1 MYLNVN
7 GTFMRDIIQR
17 SDFFEITKLKGKDTN
32 INICIKKTII
42 NLIQNLL
49 HYQFQ
54 LLFKITLLILFPAYN
69 KKSNCIISLKFL
81 TIKHE
86 LQNKRYLMNFLEH
99 MKTHLKC
106 YLDCFSLYKNQI
118 LGQLL
123 SRNIMDSLI
132 VKHCFW
138 YIFIGI

>member
-7 GTFMRDIIQR
+7 DTCMRDTIKR
-17 SDFFEITKLKGKDTN
+17 SDFFEIAKLKGKNTS
-32 INICIKKTII
+32 INIYIKNITI

-54 LLFKITLLILFPAYN
+54 LLLKITLLILFPVYN
-69 KKSNCIISLKFL
+69 KKSNCIISLKFI
-81 TIKHE
+81 TIRHE

-99 MKTHLKC
+99 VKTHLKC
-106 YLDCFSLYKNQI
+106 YLDCFLLYKNQI

-123 SRNIMDSLI
+123 SGNIMNNLI
-132 VKHCFW
+132 VKNCFW
-138 YIFIGI
+138 

>member
-7 GTFMRDIIQR
+7 GTCMKDTIKRLD
-17 SDFFEITKLKGKDTN
+17 SFEIAKLKGKNTSIN
-32 INICIKKTII
+32 INIKKIII

-54 LLFKITLLILFPAYN
+54 LLFKITLLILFLAYN
-69 KKSNCIISLKFL
+69 KKSNRIISLKFI
-81 TIKHE
+81 TIRHE

-99 MKTHLKC
+99 VKTHLKC
-106 YLDCFSLYKNQI
+106 YLDCFLLYKNQI

-123 SRNIMDSLI
+123 SGNIMNNLK
-132 VKHCFW
+132 VKNCFW
-138 YIFIGI
+138 